1 MFATVDYTC
10 HGSGLVHGCCCP
22 FWRKSWITW
31 VNLESFNSQ
40 RGRDTGCVWWVDIFS
55 RMLSWYQHTDSCV
68 TGLFSQCWQCSAC
81 GWEACHDCVVSIS
94 VSELSYACTSWFWP
108 GFKQLPKAMCTHCSA
123 TLCHTTH
130 FNHTEVNWAIN
141 HMWFLLQEAKQWASL
156 LLSIWPPF
164 WSNYRTSLLQQPIP
178 NNHSVLIFENAKN
191 KDKMHHLLS
200 QGVPFIVNNIKMQGT
215 FNSNYFVNKFYG
227 HSCCIHYI
235 NVGKVDQITAE
246 LFFFFFWFM
255 TTDMPKGY
263 GCNHKQWA
271 NKGWIR
277 AEALLRLWGCD
288 DGVSNNSL
296 LARQWGVP
304 KEGSKGMKQY
314 TNYSNYRSLIN
325 NRNNRYE
332 GGKARILPS
341 QRAKE

>member
-1 MFATVDYTC
+1 MYLTVKQTADTFFHMIPRQRVSNTAQIWLCLCFLKISIQLRDRMSLPKRYEFVESC
-10 HGSGLVHGCCCP
+10 LQQLIIHVMVVGLCMDAVVHSGERVGL
-22 FWRKSWITW
+22 
-31 VNLESFNSQ
+31 LESTWSHSIP
-40 RGRDTGCVWWVDIFS
+40 REVGT
-55 RMLSWYQHTDSCV
+55 
-68 TGLFSQCWQCSAC
+68 QCWQCSAC

-164 WSNYRTSLLQQPIP
+164 WSNYRTCLLQQPIP
-178 NNHSVLIFENAKN
+178 NNHSVLIFENDKN

-215 FNSNYFVNKFYG
+215 FNPNYFVNMFYG
-227 HSCCIHYI
+227 HSCCIYYI

-246 LFFFFFWFM
+246 LFSSSFDSWPLICLKGVAAIISNGWMRAGSERKPFWGSEGVM
-255 TTDMPKGY
+255 M
-263 GCNHKQWA
+263 
-271 NKGWIR
+271 GWVII
-277 AEALLRLWGCD
+277 
-288 DGVSNNSL
+288 VF
-296 LARQWGVP
+296 
-304 KEGSKGMKQY
+304 
-314 TNYSNYRSLIN
+314 
-325 NRNNRYE
+325 
-332 GGKARILPS
+332 
-341 QRAKE
+341 